1 MKRYSDDW
9 TGNPRQKRELPLM
22 KVFKSANSG
31 VREMVTASGQINAN
45 LHTLVHK
52 VVVRGPKVQGE
63 KAPAKE
69 KDVAKEE
76 KAKGKES
83 REGLATETIKEQR

>member
-1 MKRYSDDW
+1 
-9 TGNPRQKRELPLM
+9 
-22 KVFKSANSG
+22 
-31 VREMVTASGQINAN
+31 
-45 LHTLVHK
+45 LVHK

-63 KAPAKE
+63 KGPAKE